1 MSLSTLAYNATQT
14 SVLFGIKTVSY
25 IGSSVLKN
33 PRITALAT
41 TALALLSLPTVSG
54 GPVSGIACYVSCVGA
69 ATAATGGALLPAAVA
84 ACNQVCLAT
93 TLCPFLP

>member
-1 MSLSTLAYNATQT
+1 
-14 SVLFGIKTVSY
+14 
-25 IGSSVLKN
+25 
-33 PRITALAT
+33 
-41 TALALLSLPTVSG
+41 
-54 GPVSGIACYVSCVGA
+54 VGA